1 MHRITE
7 ELLCSYAAARGV
19 NLSQLVVWPLE
30 VLNLHGNNIRKI
42 EGLEKLPKLRVLVL
56 SFNEIHKIE
65 VSSPIP
71 PLYLPYTSAI
81 PPRCLRHIS
90 AISPAYLPHISAT
103 SPPHLPYFQ
112 GLEELRQLQ
121 RLELGFNLI
130 KRIEGL
136 KGLEVCGRYGE
147 I

>member
-42 EGLEKLPKLRVLVL
+42 EGLEQLPKLRVLVL

-71 PLYLPYTSAI
+71 PLYLPYISPI
-81 PPRCLRHIS
+81 PPRCLR
-90 AISPAYLPHISAT
+90 
-103 SPPHLPYFQ
+103 
-112 GLEELRQLQ
+112 
-121 RLELGFNLI
+121 
-130 KRIEGL
+130 
-136 KGLEVCGRYGE
+136 
-147 I
+147 

>member
-71 PLYLPYTSAI
+71 PLYLPYTSPI
-81 PPRCLRHIS
+81 PPRCLRYIFP
-90 AISPAYLPHISAT
+90 I
-103 SPPHLPYFQ
+103 SPPHLPYLQ

>member
-65 VSSPIP
+65 
-71 PLYLPYTSAI
+71 
-81 PPRCLRHIS
+81 
-90 AISPAYLPHISAT
+90 
-103 SPPHLPYFQ
+103 

-130 KRIEGL
+130 KRIEGV